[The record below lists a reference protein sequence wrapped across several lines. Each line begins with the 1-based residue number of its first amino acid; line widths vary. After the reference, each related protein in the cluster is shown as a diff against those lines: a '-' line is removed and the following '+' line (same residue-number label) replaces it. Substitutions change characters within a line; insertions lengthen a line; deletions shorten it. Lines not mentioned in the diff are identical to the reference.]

1 MDRVWTPRRLR
12 WRMRGAWQWPVFAVL
27 VVVDAVLLH
36 ALPIAGDGPALIPA
50 LLLAGFFSLVTV
62 AVLAPLAGWMV
73 RRRRRDLPDVV
84 ASDYAGAALLAGLT
98 VVLVLLG
105 LAHRGDVQARRD
117 AFARGVHQA
126 REYVAHTAPA
136 QYRRHVD
143 EMTSLRFD
151 GGLYRMCVPGDDATR
166 SLCLFVDTAQNP
178 PGLRR
183 DTNPLPNAS
192 YLSAGAGP
200 GRGG

>member
-1 MDRVWTPRRLR
+1 MDRVWTSRLR
-12 WRMRGAWQWPVFAVL
+12 WRMRGAWQWPAFAVL
-27 VVVDAVLLH
+27 VVVDAILLH
-36 ALPIAGDGPALIPA
+36 VLPIAGDGPGLYAA
-50 LLLAGFFSLVTV
+50 VLLALFFNLVTV
-62 AVLAPLAGWMV
+62 AVLAPMAGWML

-84 ASDYAGAALLAGLT
+84 ASDYSGAVLLLGLTGVLAGLG
-98 VVLVLLG
+98 LL
-105 LAHRGDVQARRD
+105 HRGDMQARRD

-126 REYVAHTAPA
+126 RAYVAHSAPA

-151 GGLYRMCVPGDDATR
+151 GGLYRICVPGDDPSRA
-166 SLCLFVDTAQNP
+166 LCVFVDTTQQP

-183 DTNPLPNAS
+183 DTNPLPNSS
-192 YLSAGAGP
+192 YLTAGAGP